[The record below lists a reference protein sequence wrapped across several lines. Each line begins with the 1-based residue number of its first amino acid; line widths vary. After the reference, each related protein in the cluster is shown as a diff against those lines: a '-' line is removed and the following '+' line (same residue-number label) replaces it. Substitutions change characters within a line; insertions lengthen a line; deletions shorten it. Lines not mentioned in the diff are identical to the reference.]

1 MKIIVRCRQSTIE
14 IRFNMDSLHG
24 VFTKAQ
30 LKNISV
36 NDDGYIFSPVDSS
49 FYIYTRGNNAVLTS

>member
-1 MKIIVRCRQSTIE
+1 
-14 IRFNMDSLHG
+14 MDSLHG